1 MNTRRVS
8 LAAVALALA
17 VLVSPFAEAQST
29 SIDLEAGYQWVSVTG
44 NEDMY
49 RTQIDQETGLVLRGF
64 SLNFVDP
71 TSGTSIAD
79 NIRIDAAGFGGNP
92 DGSFRLFMGRGRE
105 YRFRLSYSQYVNFS
119 ALPAFANP
127 LLDEGVTPGQHV
139 WDRDRHVLE
148 AEFQLYPDSVVT
160 PVVGYRW
167 NQIKGPRQTTYFVGQ
182 DEFRLDSELR
192 ENEQEIYG
200 GIFFATSR
208 WSGTL
213 LQGWRTFDGRDDL
226 EIAPGAGAGNNLET
240 VLGTDVS
247 LDDLT
252 RSVHT
257 EAETPV
263 TTATVR
269 GRFSEA
275 IRLTASYVRAD
286 YDGETGASE
295 LLSGSLVSFRLGR
308 FFSGLDQSISS
319 RTESPSWRGE
329 ARLEF
334 DLSPEVRLDLGY
346 EARDRELEGW
356 ALISSLYLDTL
367 NFSGAD
373 PQDISQLVETHNGYE
388 REDEVASARLNLRGI
403 GPFIFWLEGAM
414 RSSDLDLSEDVAEI
428 VIPSGQQ
435 GEFNRDV
442 DVYGAGAAILIG
454 GARVSVDLVSES
466 ADDIVVRTDFEER
479 TRMRGR
485 LDWAFTKWLRLLA
498 TGERISSS
506 NGDLGVGYDA
516 DTDHVAFDLEL
527 TPVETMTL
535 RVAYDDYDTDTSVP
549 IRVPQDFSIAT
560 SEHHENGQLMEAGF
574 RWQFEPFDIDLG
586 YSDFENTGSFGFDLT
601 RNFARF
607 GIDFT
612 KAVGAALE
620 WEYNKYTEDV
630 LQLANFTANRFGV
643 FLRWHR

>member
-1 MNTRRVS
+1 MNTRRFF

-17 VLVSPFAEAQST
+17 VLVSPLAQAQST
-29 SIDLEAGYQWVSVTG
+29 SIDLEAGYQWVSVSG

-49 RTQIDQETGLVLRGF
+49 RTQINQDSGLVLRGF
-64 SLNFVDP
+64 TLNFVDP
-71 TSGTSIAD
+71 SSGASIAD

-92 DGSFRLFMGRGRE
+92 NGSFRLFMGKGTG
-105 YRFRLSYSQYVNFS
+105 YRFRLSYHQYENFS

-127 LLDEGVTPGQHV
+127 LLDDGVIPGQHL
-139 WDRDRHVLE
+139 WNRDRDVLE
-148 AEFQLYPDSVVT
+148 AELQLYPDSVVT
-160 PVVGYRW
+160 AVLGYRW

-182 DEFRLDSELR
+182 DEFRLDSELK

-226 EIAPGAGAGNNLET
+226 TIAPGGGAGNNLET

-247 LDDLT
+247 LDDLS
-252 RSVHT
+252 RSTHT
-257 EAETPV
+257 EADTPV
-263 TTATVR
+263 TTASVR

-275 IRLTASYVRAD
+275 IRLTASYVRANYEGD
-286 YDGETGASE
+286 TDASE

-319 RTESPSWRGE
+319 HTESPSWRGE

-334 DLSPEVRLDLGY
+334 DLSPEVRFDLGY

-373 PQDISQLVETHNGYE
+373 PQDISQLVETTNGYE
-388 REDEVASARLNLRGI
+388 REDEVLSARLNLRGV
-403 GPFIFWLEGAM
+403 GPFVFWAEGAM
-414 RSSDLDLSEDVAEI
+414 RSSDLDISEDVAEI
-428 VIPSGQQ
+428 VIPGSQE

-442 DVYGAGAAILIG
+442 DVFGAGAAVLVG
-454 GARVSVDLVSES
+454 GARLSVDLISES
-466 ADDIVVRTDFEER
+466 ADDIVVRTDFDER
-479 TRMRGR
+479 MRMRGR
-485 LDWAFTKWLRLLA
+485 FDWSFTKWLRLLA
-498 TGERISSS
+498 TGELISSS
-506 NGDLGVGYDA
+506 NGSSDVGYDA
-516 DTDHVAFDLEL
+516 DTDHVALDLEI

-535 RVAYDDYDTDTSVP
+535 RLAYDNYDTDSTIP
-549 IRVPQDFSIAT
+549 IRAPQDFSIVT
-560 SEHHENGQLMEAGF
+560 SEHSENGQLLEAGF

-586 YSDFENTGSFGFDLT
+586 YSEFENTGSFAFDLVRT
-601 RNFARF
+601 FARF
-607 GIDFT
+607 GIDLS
-612 KAVGAALE
+612 KAAGIAFE
-620 WEYNKYTEDV
+620 WESNKYTEDI
-630 LQLANFTANRFGV
+630 LQLANFDADRFGI
-643 FLRWHR
+643 FLRLRR